1 MQPLTPTERR
11 KVEEIKSHVLNSRC
25 ENVYFETFD
34 HEGDLV
40 YVDTLAGKELWL
52 KVLTMALKCNEV
64 LQKEWNKNPTG
75 RQAI

>member
-1 MQPLTPTERR
+1 MQPLTPAERR
-11 KVEEIKSHVLNSRC
+11 EIERIKLNIVELRQGGHISTAFNDSNR
-25 ENVYFETFD
+25 
-34 HEGDLV
+34 
-40 YVDTLAGKELWL
+40 ELWL